1 MDFTTCTKTELIAI
15 CKEKKIGGYSNKKKE
30 ELIQMLSFSQESIAS
45 TANESTANVVINDF
59 YAKPVIK
66 WVGGKSQI
74 LSTVLEMFPKEMN
87 NYHEP
92 FLGGGSVL
100 IGLLMK
106 QREGQVQINGNI
118 YASDLNLAL
127 VSVYKNIQMNPQE
140 VIEELKKLIAMCV
153 KAKQQEGTITIINR
167 GASTIE
173 EAMTSE
179 ESYYYYIRKKY
190 NALSQTEKMSTK
202 ASAMFIFM
210 NKTCFRGVYR
220 EGPNGFNVPFGHY
233 ANPGIM
239 DENHILFIS
248 ELVKDVVFAHTPCN
262 ESLSHL
268 LAGDFVY
275 LDPPYAP
282 ENDKSFVS
290 YNACGFNL
298 TDHQNLFEQCSQMKE
313 KNVKFVL
320 SNSDVSIVKLAFP
333 EPLYKTKIVS
343 CRRSINSTDPSA
355 KTNEVLIN
363 N

>member
-1 MDFTTCTKTELIAI
+1 MDLTKCTKTELIAI

-30 ELIQMLSFSQESIAS
+30 ELMQMISSSKESIV
-45 TANESTANVVINDF
+45 NVAKGATNVSNDP
-59 YAKPVIK
+59 YTKPVIK

-106 QREGQVQINGNI
+106 QREGQVQISGNI

-127 VSVYKNIQMNPQE
+127 VSVYKNIQTYPHAL
-140 VIEELKKLIAMCV
+140 IEELKTLITGYEQ
-153 KAKQQEGTITIINR
+153 AKQQEGTIPIINR
-167 GASTIE
+167 AASTIE

-190 NALSQTEKMSTK
+190 NALSQAEKMSAI

-248 ELVKDVVFAHTPCN
+248 ELVKDVVFAHAPCN

-298 TDHQNLFEQCSQMKE
+298 SEHENLFGQCLQMKE

-320 SNSDVSIVKLAFP
+320 SNSDVPIVKLAFS

-343 CRRSINSTDPSA
+343 CRRAINSTDPAA